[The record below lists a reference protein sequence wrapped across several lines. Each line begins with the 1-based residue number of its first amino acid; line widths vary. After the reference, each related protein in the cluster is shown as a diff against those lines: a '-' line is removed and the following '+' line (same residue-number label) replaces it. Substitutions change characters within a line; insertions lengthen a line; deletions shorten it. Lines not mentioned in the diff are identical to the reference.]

1 MTVSEWELILRIA
14 AAGVLGGLLG
24 YEREVRKMPV
34 GVRTYGLVAMGS
46 AAFISASILISQ
58 ETSTGRGT
66 TAEASLNADQ
76 VRVAA
81 GLVAGVGFLGAGA
94 ILRKGK
100 RVRGLTTAA
109 SIWVT
114 AAIGLLIGAGF
125 WIAGVGLTVLALLMI
140 FALRSD

>member
-1 MTVSEWELILRIA
+1 MIVSEWELILRIA

-24 YEREVRKMPV
+24 YERQVHRMPV

-58 ETSTGRGT
+58 ETSVGRET
-66 TAEASLNADQ
+66 AAEASLNADQ

-94 ILRKGK
+94 ILRTDSRAAQT
-100 RVRGLTTAA
+100 RVEGPRGVAT
-109 SIWVT
+109 
-114 AAIGLLIGAGF
+114 
-125 WIAGVGLTVLALLMI
+125 
-140 FALRSD
+140 